1 MVQRAVNH
9 PPTLVYDPNWME
21 SVPLVPL
28 HTRNQHTYMLGHV
41 QGQRQ
46 KNKTYFFFIQTFQK
60 NTSELNLKKHDVF
73 KIIFF
78 PHSFC
83 FLATASVYPTGC
95 CEQKNLKL
103 KNSKAITCNFV
114 NDFRCGFKAESID
127 DDVLSK
133 L

>member
-1 MVQRAVNH
+1 MFKDSDRRTKH
-9 PPTLVYDPNWME
+9 IFL
-21 SVPLVPL
+21 
-28 HTRNQHTYMLGHV
+28 
-41 QGQRQ
+41 
-46 KNKTYFFFIQTFQK
+46 FIQTFQK

-114 NDFRCGFKAESID
+114 GDFRCGFKAESID
-127 DDVLSK
+127 DDALSK

>member
-46 KNKTYFFFIQTFQK
+46 KNKTYFFLFIQTFQK
-60 NTSELNLKKHDVF
+60 NTSELNLKKHDFF
-73 KIIFF
+73 KIRFF

-83 FLATASVYPTGC
+83 FLVTASVYS
-95 CEQKNLKL
+95 NLKL
-103 KNSKAITCNFV
+103 KNSRAITCNFV
-114 NDFRCGFKAESID
+114 DDFRCGFKAESID
-127 DDVLSK
+127 DDALSK